1 MVEGM
6 DPIVEDMD
14 PVADGTDTVADSTDR
29 IELTEDFLSSKVVT
43 PIVLGL
49 FANDE
54 WDSMAT
60 IRDPEDPRRL
70 FVRVVVCE
78 DESVEVLLDFP
89 GNDESVNEM
98 QLRLMDELKAFI
110 ASSEFGARRTDDWT
124 ADEYNDDR
132 RPPGVSRTP
141 RPNFLALEECM
152 QRLRRNHKRSLRID
166 RRRCLSAH
174 RRS

>member
-1 MVEGM
+1 MVEDM

-14 PVADGTDTVADSTDR
+14 PVADGIDTVADGTDC
-29 IELTEDFLSSKVVT
+29 IELSEDFLSSKVVT

-60 IRDPEDPRRL
+60 IRDSEDPRRL

-78 DESVEVLLDFP
+78 EESVEVLLDFP
-89 GNDESVNEM
+89 GNDESINEM
-98 QLRLMDELKAFI
+98 QLRLLDELKSFI
-110 ASSEFGARRTDDWT
+110 ASSEFGARRTEDWT

-132 RPPGVSRTP
+132 RPAGVIRTP
-141 RPNFLALEECM
+141 RPDFLALEECM
-152 QRLRRNHKRSLRID
+152 QRHRRNRKRSLRVD

-174 RRS
+174 RRG

>member
-1 MVEGM
+1 M

-14 PVADGTDTVADSTDR
+14 PVVEGVAEGTDTVADDTDC
-29 IELTEDFLSSKVVT
+29 IELTEQFLYSKVVT
-43 PIVLGL
+43 PIVLGM

-60 IRDPEDPRRL
+60 IRDTEDPRRL

-78 DESVEVLLDFP
+78 DEAVNVLLDFP
-89 GNDESVNEM
+89 GNDENINEM
-98 QLRLMDELKAFI
+98 QLRLMDEFKAFI

-124 ADEYNDDR
+124 PDDYNDDR
-132 RPPGVSRTP
+132 RPAGVIRTP
-141 RPNFLALEECM
+141 RPNFLALEECL
-152 QRLRRNHKRSLRID
+152 QRHRRNRKRSLRVD

>member
-1 MVEGM
+1 M

-14 PVADGTDTVADSTDR
+14 SVAEDMAEGTDTAADDTDC
-29 IELTEDFLSSKVVT
+29 IELTEQFLYSKVVT

-78 DESVEVLLDFP
+78 DEAVNVLLDFP
-89 GNDESVNEM
+89 GNDENINEM
-98 QLRLMDELKAFI
+98 QMRLIGELKAFI

-132 RPPGVSRTP
+132 RPAGVIRTP
-141 RPNFLALEECM
+141 RPNFLAREECK
-152 QRLRRNHKRSLRID
+152 QRCRRNAGRVLRID
-166 RRRCLSAH
+166 RRRCLSTH
-174 RRS
+174 RRG